1 MLRYASSKGLSVSS
15 ILVRDFAK
23 ISNHKGSLGKLK
35 NKQKNFLS
43 AEDLDF
49 SEMDMA
55 NLTNIHSELSR
66 TVAPATPF
74 TLLFLQTDAEN
85 SFGSFRVF
93 GSVPLL
99 RRLLLMAIFCLL
111 AMLSYAF
118 IPDAPA
124 IIGNPLLSNEGVNLV
139 LAVVFR
145 LAAAG
150 MGASF
155 FALYKAKGYVANKTF
170 DPDYEGTYWTEFFLG
185 LLAGLIFSTLLD
197 GQSSA
202 VGESLNAVS
211 SGSEGTMLGKIVL
224 ALLGGFSSTVVYEFL
239 NKTVQALA
247 SIFKADP
254 KKVIDSE
261 VRNIRANIENSFAK
275 KRQTVL
281 SHLSE
286 LQSDIF
292 TGDFSK
298 EGMSERVRNLMDDL
312 TDGDDQGY
320 YPQDD
325 KPRERPKIPEHIPSA
340 ADINVED
347 IDPRSVSH
355 IHQDDLL
362 EADEQEYIDIFD
374 TRA

>member
-1 MLRYASSKGLSVSS
+1 
-15 ILVRDFAK
+15 
-23 ISNHKGSLGKLK
+23 
-35 NKQKNFLS
+35 
-43 AEDLDF
+43 
-49 SEMDMA
+49 MA
-55 NLTNIHSELSR
+55 NLTNIHTELSR

-85 SFGSFRVF
+85 SFGSFRLF

-111 AMLSYAF
+111 IMLSFAF
-118 IPDAPA
+118 IPASPD
-124 IIGNPLLSNEGVNLV
+124 IIGNPLFSNEGINLV
-139 LAVVFR
+139 LAVLFR

-155 FALYKAKGYVANKTF
+155 FALYKAKGYVSNKTF
-170 DPDYEGTYWTEFFLG
+170 DPDYESTYWTEFFLG
-185 LLAGLIFSTLLD
+185 LLSGLIFSTLLD

-202 VGESLNAVS
+202 VGESLNTIT
-211 SGSEGTMLGKIVL
+211 SGSDGTMLGKIVL

-254 KKVIDSE
+254 KKIIDAE
-261 VRNIRANIENSFAK
+261 VKNIRSNIENSFSK
-275 KRQTVL
+275 KRQTIL
-281 SHLSE
+281 SHLSD

-298 EGMSERVRNLMDDL
+298 EGMGDRVRQLIDDL
-312 TDGDDQGY
+312 TDSDDQGY
-320 YPQDD
+320 LPSDN
-325 KPRERPKIPEHIPSA
+325 KPREKPKIPEHIPSA
-340 ADINVED
+340 TDVNVNVDEL
-347 IDPRSVSH
+347 DPMSVAF
-355 IHQDDLL
+355 IHEDDLL
-362 EADEQEYIDIFD
+362 EADDQEYIDVFD